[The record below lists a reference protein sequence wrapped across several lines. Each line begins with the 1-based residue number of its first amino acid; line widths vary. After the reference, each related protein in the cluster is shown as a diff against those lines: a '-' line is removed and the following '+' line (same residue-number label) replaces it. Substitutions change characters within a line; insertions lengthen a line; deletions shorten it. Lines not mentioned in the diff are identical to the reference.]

1 MEYEQF
7 GAIYMFTLKGQV
19 YEELKY
25 QGLNR

>member
-19 YEELKY
+19 YEELEY
-25 QGLNR
+25 QGINR